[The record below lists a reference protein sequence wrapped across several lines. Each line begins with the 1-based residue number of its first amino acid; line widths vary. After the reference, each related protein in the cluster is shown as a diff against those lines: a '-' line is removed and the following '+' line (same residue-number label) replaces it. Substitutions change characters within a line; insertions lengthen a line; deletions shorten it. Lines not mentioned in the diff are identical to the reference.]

1 MKALVR
7 LVLLLII
14 LRFGIEVVALAVV
27 ERLMRVML
35 RQYHKEGE
43 IIPQMVFVLVLVEIQ
58 APTKRQ
64 RILTGL
70 MVELVFLVQTEV
82 LMQEEL
88 CLQFVKEAL
97 QLSWVAL

>member
-14 LRFGIEVVALAVV
+14 LRFGIEVVALALV

-58 APTKRQ
+58 APTKGQ

-70 MVELVFLVQTEV
+70 MVVLALVVPPQ
-82 LMQEEL
+82 Q
-88 CLQFVKEAL
+88 LQPL
-97 QLSWVAL
+97 

>member
-14 LRFGIEVVALAVV
+14 LRFGIEVVALVLV
-27 ERLMRVML
+27 EHLMRVML

-43 IIPQMVFVLVLVEIQ
+43 IIPQLVFVLVLVEIQ
-58 APTKRQ
+58 APTKGQ

-70 MVELVFLVQTEV
+70 MVVLALVV
-82 LMQEEL
+82 LPQQ
-88 CLQFVKEAL
+88 LQPL
-97 QLSWVAL
+97 

>member
-1 MKALVR
+1 MKALGR

-14 LRFGIEVVALAVV
+14 LRFGIEVVALALV

-35 RQYHKEGE
+35 RQYQKEGE

-58 APTKRQ
+58 APTKGQ

-70 MVELVFLVQTEV
+70 MVVLALVV
-82 LMQEEL
+82 LPQQ
-88 CLQFVKEAL
+88 LQPL
-97 QLSWVAL
+97 